1 MVAAGAQVVCF
12 TSGQGSTTGHAI
24 APVIKITGNPVTYQ
38 QMEDNMD
45 INAGTILD
53 GSESLNSVGQRIYD
67 SIIDTANGKKTK
79 AEALGY
85 HDYIVFC
92 RSRAAEHM
100 LGHC

>member
-1 MVAAGAQVVCF
+1 M
-12 TSGQGSTTGHAI
+12 T
-24 APVIKITGNPVTYQ
+24 
-38 QMEDNMD
+38 DNMD

-53 GSESLNSVGQRIYD
+53 GSEGLNAVGERIYREV
-67 SIIDTANGKKTK
+67 IQTADGKKTK

-85 HDYIVFC
+85 KDYIVFC

>member
-1 MVAAGAQVVCF
+1 M
-12 TSGQGSTTGHAI
+12 S
-24 APVIKITGNPVTYQ
+24 
-38 QMEDNMD
+38 DNMD

-67 SIIDTANGKKTK
+67 LIVQTANGWQTK

-85 HDYIVFC
+85 KEYIAFK
-92 RSRAAEHM
+92 RNREAEHM

>member
-1 MVAAGAQVVCF
+1 M
-12 TSGQGSTTGHAI
+12 
-24 APVIKITGNPVTYQ
+24 TYQ

-45 INAGTILD
+45 INASTILD
-53 GSESLNSVGQRIYD
+53 GSESLNSVGQRIYE

-85 HDYIVFC
+85 RDYIVFC